1 MREVPNYI
9 EAEMMMMMMKNL
21 VDFLLGC
28 FPLRHLG
35 SVV

>member
-9 EAEMMMMMMKNL
+9 EAEMMMMMKNL